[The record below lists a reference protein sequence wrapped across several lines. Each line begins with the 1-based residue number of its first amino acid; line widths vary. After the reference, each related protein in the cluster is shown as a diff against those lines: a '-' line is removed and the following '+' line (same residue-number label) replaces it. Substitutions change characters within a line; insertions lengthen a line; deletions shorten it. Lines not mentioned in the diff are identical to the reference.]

1 MGGLIPDLG
10 PAKKTHL
17 MSLHRE
23 VMLKE
28 KKNLTL
34 IIRDDQDRLLCS
46 IEDILN
52 NDLKMRTKKTTSQK
66 IKTTRII

>member
-10 PAKKTHL
+10 PAKQTHF